1 MELNI
6 PNDESEYQETEW
18 IDVKTINVGEAE
30 TLSVD
35 RVHLGEKAVC
45 FFDDEANK
53 AISLFHVSEYEGQT
67 LGERSLIALG
77 QTLEMT
83 GKKIQVEDLIAKAN
97 EQENLTFKIAN
108 TQFEKDGET
117 RTFKRITFKC

>member
-6 PNDESEYQETEW
+6 PTDENEYPETEW
-18 IDVKTINVGEAE
+18 IDVKAIKLGEAE
-30 TLSVD
+30 TLQVD

-45 FFDDEANK
+45 YFDDEANK

-77 QTLEMT
+77 QALEMT
-83 GKKIQVEDLIAKAN
+83 GKKIQVEELVNKAN
-97 EQENLTFKIAN
+97 EAESLTFKIAN
-108 TQFEKDGET
+108 QEFEKDGEK
-117 RTFKRITFKC
+117 RSYKRITFKC

>member
-6 PNDESEYQETEW
+6 PTDENEYPETEW
-18 IDVKTINVGEAE
+18 IDVKSIKVGESAD
-30 TLSVD
+30 LNVS

-67 LGERSLIALG
+67 LGERALIALG

-83 GKKIQVEDLIAKAN
+83 GKKIQVDDLINKAN
-97 EQENLTFKIAN
+97 ETENLTFKISN
-108 TQFEKDGET
+108 SEFEKDGET